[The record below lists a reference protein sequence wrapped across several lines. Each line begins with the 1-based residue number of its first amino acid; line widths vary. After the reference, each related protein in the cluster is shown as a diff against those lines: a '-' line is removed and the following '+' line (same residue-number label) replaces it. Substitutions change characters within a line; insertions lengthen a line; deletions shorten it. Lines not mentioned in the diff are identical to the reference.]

1 MKVLH
6 TAGLVLWRNNKI
18 LLAFSRNKKAF
29 YLPGGKVD
37 AGETAIT
44 ALLREI
50 EEELS
55 LQLDAGKLSFLTHIS
70 APAFGENEMLME
82 QDCYVY
88 EDHDLSIQPSS
99 EIEEV
104 QWFSEDEYLTQEQL
118 VPGVLILFEWLR
130 SIP

>member
-6 TAGLVLWRNNKI
+6 TAGLVLRRNNKI

-55 LQLDAGKLSFLTHIS
+55 LQLDAGKLSFLIHIS

-88 EDHDLSIQPSS
+88 EDYDLSIQPSS
-99 EIEEV
+99 EIEMV
-104 QWFSEDEYLTQEQL
+104 QWFSEDEYLSQEHL

-130 SIP
+130 SVP